1 MQKQHELLKR
11 MVEQREQLRALQGRQ
26 KALMA
31 MQESAEQVLAVIED
45 TGESAGQ
52 YRVMFVI
59 LRVESGI
66 DGISSCK
73 EMALGL
79 ICSCWLIAFEII
91 WSEMF

>member
-1 MQKQHELLKR
+1 MQKQHELLRR

-52 YRVMFVI
+52 YRVTFVI
-59 LRVESGI
+59 LRKWNRWRLKLQRNGP
-66 DGISSCK
+66 
-73 EMALGL
+73 
-79 ICSCWLIAFEII
+79 WLDLF
-91 WSEMF
+91 MLVNCF

>member
-1 MQKQHELLKR
+1 MFGFASQETRAATARGDQDDELENMHKQHELLKR

-52 YRVMFVI
+52 YCLFM
-59 LRVESGI
+59 LLS
-66 DGISSCK
+66 
-73 EMALGL
+73 
-79 ICSCWLIAFEII
+79 
-91 WSEMF
+91 